1 MWNTR
6 FGVYSAESL
15 LQEVNMSSASQP
27 LPATEQNKQLVIRW
41 FDEVWNRGRRETI
54 FELLLDSSILHDGPN
69 HYRGPEEF
77 ARFHDSLCSQFSNFK
92 ITPLV
97 SLAEGNYACVHWS
110 CSMIH
115 TATQNP
121 LQLTGTSVVRIENGR
136 FAEAWQNWDAAHL
149 NAQLTGRSLTFS

>member
-1 MWNTR
+1 
-6 FGVYSAESL
+6 
-15 LQEVNMSSASQP
+15 MSSASQP
-27 LPATEQNKQLVIRW
+27 LPATEQNKRLVIRW
-41 FDEVWNRGRRETI
+41 FEEVWNCGRRETI
-54 FELLLDSSILHDGPN
+54 FELLLDSAILHDGPN

-77 ARFHDSLCSQFSNFK
+77 ARFHDALRSQFSNFK

-97 SLAEGNYACVHWS
+97 SLAEGDHACVHWS

-115 TATQNP
+115 TATQKP

-149 NAQLTGRSLTFS
+149 DAQLTGRSLTFS